1 MQKMPAAQKVPGGLQ
16 GGVSMFDQHSHDREA
31 SLNVTDGGAA
41 QVEVALAQNPIHR
54 VQQLQKRSA
63 EALEMNS

>member
-1 MQKMPAAQKVPGGLQ
+1 
-16 GGVSMFDQHSHDREA
+16 MFDQHSHDREA

-54 VQQLQKRSA
+54 VQLQKRSA